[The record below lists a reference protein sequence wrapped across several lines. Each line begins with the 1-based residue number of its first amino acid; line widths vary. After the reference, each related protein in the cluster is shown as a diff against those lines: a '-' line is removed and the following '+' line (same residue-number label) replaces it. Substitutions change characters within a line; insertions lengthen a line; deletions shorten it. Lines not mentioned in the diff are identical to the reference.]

1 MNSGEDDKYAF
12 VCPACEESL
21 EVNRSMKE
29 TLVERG
35 CVICGTSVTEEA
47 FTEGQITDSS

>member
-1 MNSGEDDKYAF
+1 MSNGEDDKYAF

-21 EVNRSMKE
+21 EVNSSMKE

-47 FTEGQITDSS
+47 FANGPVTDSS